1 MLSLSEKMSTSHLHP
16 FCYSRVCR
24 PGSVAP
30 GPTALHSPAQ
40 LRRLRRYPRT
50 YQKTYKKM
58 NEASNSQSIQNM
70 KTIVQKNK
78 KIIVHPIHQ
87 VSSTVKFTRHYKI
100 NTKSIK
106 FTTLQVQVQRGY
118 KSKSMLG
125 GSIESNGGTCPCGF
139 PFLPPLVHD
148 ELSHAF
154 LPARPHEPPYLH
166 ASSSLSSHVPPQ
178 QKASTS
184 PSFRH
189 LISFPPY
196 VGVNSK
202 PTIPPHF
209 CSTWLEQGLST

>member
-1 MLSLSEKMSTSHLHP
+1 
-16 FCYSRVCR
+16 
-24 PGSVAP
+24 
-30 GPTALHSPAQ
+30 
-40 LRRLRRYPRT
+40 
-50 YQKTYKKM
+50 M
-58 NEASNSQSIQNM
+58 NEGSNSQSIQNM

-78 KIIVHPIHQ
+78 KVIVHPIHQ
-87 VSSTVKFTRHYKI
+87 VSSTVKFTHHYKI

-118 KSKSMLG
+118 KSKSMVG

-139 PFLPPLVHD
+139 PFLPPLAHD

-184 PSFRH
+184 LSFLHPS
-189 LISFPPY
+189 SSPPH
-196 VGVNSK
+196 GVVHK
-202 PTIPPHF
+202 LPPIPPRACGSYF
-209 CSTWLEQGLST
+209 EPSLST